1 MICEDL
7 GKSPNL
13 LGPLCSSIY
22 PPNKNVQ
29 FSSKLQ
35 VWIYEEPKK
44 KKKKK
49 QWLKYSPS
57 SLSLFIYLFIFFV
70 FAGPHPRHMKIP
82 RLWVTSE
89 RQLPAYTTVIVTRD
103 PSLFCD
109 LHHGSWQHQILNPLS
124 KARDWTH
131 NLMVPSQIHF
141 RCTTMGTPC
150 FVF

>member
-44 KKKKK
+44 KKKTVIEIFS
-49 QWLKYSPS
+49 LF
-57 SLSLFIYLFIFFV
+57 SLSFYLFIYLFFV

-89 RQLPAYTTVIVTRD
+89 WQLPAYTTVIVTRD

-124 KARDWTH
+124 KARDQTH
-131 NLMVPSQIHF
+131 ILMDASWVHYH
-141 RCTTMGTPC
+141 
-150 FVF
+150 